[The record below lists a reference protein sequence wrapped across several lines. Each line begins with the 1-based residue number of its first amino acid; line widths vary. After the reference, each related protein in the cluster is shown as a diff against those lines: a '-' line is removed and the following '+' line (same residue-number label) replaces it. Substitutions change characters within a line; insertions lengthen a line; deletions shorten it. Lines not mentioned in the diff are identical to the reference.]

1 MPKKGI
7 PFGWVTAGAVV
18 LVVGFFWWGNDTVS
32 HKTNRELALSCTTDM
47 FTTFHIHPYLE
58 IMVNGRRQEIPA
70 NTGVTLGCMSALH
83 THDSTGKIHVE
94 SPERRDFTLG
104 DFFAV
109 WNKPFSKDQIL
120 DYTVDGTHVLT
131 VTVNGKA
138 IDTYENTILRDEDT
152 IVISYEPQK

>member
-1 MPKKGI
+1 
-7 PFGWVTAGAVV
+7 
-18 LVVGFFWWGNDTVS
+18 
-32 HKTNRELALSCTTDM
+32 
-47 FTTFHIHPYLE
+47 
-58 IMVNGRRQEIPA
+58 MVNGRRQEIPA